1 MSRAV
6 VVVVDQRRST
16 QSAKGV
22 SVKLREQSLLA
33 VVPLFLMIGLTGA
46 GASLLLKSY
55 EWRKGME
62 EQARG
67 MAVAL
72 AEYMG
77 TEHWSE
83 LRVGATDSVVASEVR
98 MDRWGFLR
106 GIRIWDNDGAL
117 VHHWPRLES
126 VETLPT
132 PLVPQISVS
141 RAHADNA
148 FAVGQLERESSD
160 YAMIR
165 GGAVVWAQNG
175 DRLGWLECELE
186 ALGWAMVRDR
196 QYRGILQLVGGIL
209 LLGVVLALLFSRL
222 VKSDI
227 GLLLSSA
234 EKVGAGDYQSPSGL
248 HVKELA
254 DLSETFA
261 VVDSLT
267 EENRRKFQRSLIEN
281 EIFRT
286 SDVLVDEFQNA
297 VMPNIDQVIAGRRVV
312 SRLLDRMDGSRWH
325 GVGERSNQG
334 WYWYGAVAGT
344 SGIEKANQALAVSS
358 EFEAMLLRQN
368 LPADQVLAELG
379 PLYGLS
385 AGWVV
390 NWDGPGSALRVWH
403 WSTNVA
409 VPVVSERTS
418 SHPNLM
424 HDLRGDLASTLDL
437 VWAGSS
443 SEEPAV
449 ALADVV
455 RFLGDANAVVGV
467 ILADAAQ
474 MS

>member
-1 MSRAV
+1 
-6 VVVVDQRRST
+6 
-16 QSAKGV
+16 
-22 SVKLREQSLLA
+22 
-33 VVPLFLMIGLTGA
+33 MIGLTGA
-46 GASLLLKSY
+46 GASLLLKSH

-77 TEHWSE
+77 TEHWSS
-83 LRVGATDSVVASEVR
+83 LPVGAIDPLAAPEKR

-117 VHHWPRLES
+117 VHRWPRAES
-126 VETLPT
+126 VEALSTQLT
-132 PLVPQISVS
+132 PQLSVD
-141 RAHADNA
+141 RATADNA
-148 FAVGQLERESSD
+148 YAVGQLEGGSD
-160 YAMIR
+160 DHAVIR

-186 ALGWAMVRDR
+186 AVGWAMERDR
-196 QYRGILQLVGGIL
+196 QYRGILELVGGIL
-209 LLGVVLALLFSRL
+209 LLGVGLALLFNRL
-222 VKSDI
+222 VQSDI

-297 VMPNIDQVIAGRRVV
+297 VMPSIDQVVAGRRVV

-325 GVGERSNQG
+325 GVGERANQG

-368 LPADQVLAELG
+368 VPADQVLAELG

-390 NWDGPGSALRVWH
+390 NWDGAGSTLQVWH
-403 WSTNVA
+403 WTTNA
-409 VPVVSERTS
+409 AAPTVSERTS
-418 SHPNLM
+418 PHPNLM
-424 HDLRGDLASTLDL
+424 HDLSGDLASTLDL

-443 SEEPAV
+443 SEELDV

-467 ILADAAQ
+467 VLADASQ